1 MIDELE
7 FYSMHL
13 TYDDKRANA
22 VVILLVEKYSIN
34 VIFVNNPKTQKS
46 SPGIRYREQEGQFR
60 GKGGGTR
67 WRR

>member
-22 VVILLVEKYSIN
+22 VVILLVEIYSIN
-34 VIFVNNPKTQKS
+34 VIHICKKTQKS
-46 SPGIRYREQEGQFR
+46 SPGIRYKEQGGQCR